1 MLRAMPDN
9 GLVPTEMPTGAYLTL
24 TDSVRAH
31 AGGQTRAMIMR
42 NRLITR
48 HTGIPTTVLTVESE
62 PVYPEVRD
70 SLVEQGQLIDGMR
83 LLNAFEWYRDQRLP
97 DEDPDE
103 TALGLGG
110 ALPQIDEVTHSVDVA
125 HPAGGVYRT
134 EHYRDE
140 LEVAHDYRRADGT
153 VFLRKPA
160 GPAADKF
167 PVTPYVLVG
176 HDGRPVRAWRR
187 VGGWHWHW
195 LRWLAGDAERVFLVT
210 DSRFALGN
218 ILPRL
223 DDRFFVLH
231 LIHNNHTVGERR
243 WDSLLSPDYEP
254 LFRRMRLVD
263 GLVTL
268 SERQSEDVAQ
278 RFGRVNNL
286 FVVPNP
292 VELPELP
299 ATMPQRAR
307 ADFVIVSR
315 LEGQK
320 RLQHA
325 IEAFALVVAKRPEA
339 TLRIYGNGKQ
349 RARLQRLIDELGV
362 GDRVRLMG
370 YDRHAKHELLR
381 ATGFLMTSVNEGYP
395 LATLES
401 MSFGC
406 PVVSYDIKYGPRDQ
420 ITDGVDGFIVPA
432 GDVEAI
438 AERCVQM
445 IDSPALVADLSRH
458 AVLKA
463 ADHDWRTFLRDW
475 AHAFETAVSQ
485 RPDRV
490 RRADAELG
498 VHELGWVEPAGASR
512 LLPGRLR
519 TEERVR
525 ADSGT
530 TERAELVLSAT
541 LRIEGRWPKGAMRSR
556 VVALD
561 AVCPE
566 TGEVVALPL
575 QVRSRRRGVFRL
587 TTRFDLASVFDGM
600 APEARS
606 VSLRLRFTAQN
617 YAWETDL
624 ARPPAAR
631 PGGLEIAVGPDDVL
645 HVQRRGEP

>member
-1 MLRAMPDN
+1 MPA
-9 GLVPTEMPTGAYLTL
+9 GVYLTL

-48 HTGIPTTVLTVESE
+48 HTGIPTTVLTIESK
-62 PVYPEVRD
+62 PVYPEVRR
-70 SLVEQGQLIDGMR
+70 SLVEQGQLIEGMR
-83 LLNAFEWYRDQRLP
+83 LLNVFEWYREQRLP
-97 DEDPDE
+97 EEEPDE
-103 TALGLGG
+103 TALELEGV
-110 ALPQIDEVTHSVDVA
+110 LPRIDEVTHSVDVA
-125 HPAGGVYRT
+125 HPDGGIYRT

-153 VFLRKPA
+153 VFLRMPA
-160 GPAADKF
+160 GPVAEKH

-176 HDGRPVRAWRR
+176 HDGRPVRAWRK

-210 DSRFALGN
+210 DSRFALGD
-218 ILPRL
+218 ILPRA
-223 DDRFFVLH
+223 DDRFFLLH
-231 LIHNNHTVGERR
+231 LIHNNHTVRERR
-243 WDSLLSPDYEP
+243 WDSPLSPDYEP
-254 LFRRMRLVD
+254 LFDRMRMVD

-268 SERQSEDVAQ
+268 TTRQSEDVAQ
-278 RFGRVNNL
+278 RFGRSNNL

-299 ATMPQRAR
+299 ETMPTRAR

-325 IEAFALVVAKRPEA
+325 IQAFALVVAKRPEA

-349 RARLQRLIDELGV
+349 RERLQRLIDKLGV
-362 GDRVRLMG
+362 GGQVRLMG
-370 YDRHAKHELLR
+370 FDRHAKAQLVS

-445 IDSPALVADLSRH
+445 IDSPALVAELSHNALR
-458 AVLKA
+458 KA
-463 ADHDWRTFLRDW
+463 AGHDWRQFLRDW
-475 AHAFETAVSQ
+475 AHAFETAVAQ
-485 RPDRV
+485 RPHRV
-490 RRADAELG
+490 QRAAAELD
-498 VHELGWVEPAGASR
+498 VHELGWVETSGASTLLSGR
-512 LLPGRLR
+512 LWPGKRLR
-519 TEERVR
+519 TE
-525 ADSGT
+525 SGT
-530 TERAELVLSAT
+530 TDRGELRFSAT
-541 LRIEGRWPKGAMRSR
+541 LQMEGRWPRGVMKSR
-556 VVALD
+556 VVTLD

-566 TGEVVALPL
+566 TADVVALPL
-575 QVRSRRRGVFRL
+575 QERSSQRGVYHL
-587 TTRFDLASVFDGM
+587 ASRFDLASVFDGM
-600 APEARS
+600 SREART
-606 VSLRLRFTAQN
+606 VRLRLRFTAQN
-617 YAWETDL
+617 YVWETDL
-624 ARPPAAR
+624 ARPAAAR
-631 PGGLEIAVGPDDVL
+631 PPGLELAVGPDDVV
-645 HVQRRGEP
+645 HVQRRGEPPEQ